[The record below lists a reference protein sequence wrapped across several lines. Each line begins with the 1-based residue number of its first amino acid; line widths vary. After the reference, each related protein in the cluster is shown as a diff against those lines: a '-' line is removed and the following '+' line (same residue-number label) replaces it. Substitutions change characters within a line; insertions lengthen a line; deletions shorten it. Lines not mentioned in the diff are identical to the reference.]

1 MKYLIALLGALYAAF
16 SVAADE
22 RDAFQ
27 QLENSIRQQIICLD
41 LVEGN
46 VDVGRQR
53 QATQRMFSTVVSNL
67 RDYVAQGTDLGIDD
81 LIVVREYVGSD
92 DVLVGVFLGSM
103 LSDDAELQ
111 QEKDGLR
118 EGRSL
123 EEVNR
128 LLWQRHGC
136 GDAFAQ
142 R

>member
-1 MKYLIALLGALYAAF
+1 MKYLIAFLGALYAAF

-27 QLENSIRQQIICLD
+27 QLENTIRQQIVCLD

-53 QATQRMFSTVVSNL
+53 QATQRMFSAVVSNL
-67 RDYVAQGTDLGIDD
+67 RDYVAQGTDLGIED
-81 LIVVREYVGSD
+81 LTIIREYVGSD

-123 EEVNR
+123 EEVHR

-136 GDAFAQ
+136 GGAFAEQ
-142 R
+142 